1 MTNQPNRHWALETA
15 PDIVALEFA
24 HELKNE
30 WLALMP
36 IDEKESQI
44 ERVTD
49 DELLSIFK
57 ALRDPLVRMRFLV
70 KDAFWYLGNRP
81 KTAKDSRVDVLQAVV
96 HDLLV
101 YLNNT
106 INYGDFLLE
115 KEAANEAE
123 FVTFRNVLASQ
134 LRKIDVIVREY
145 LVSLAGDFRHN

>member
-1 MTNQPNRHWALETA
+1 MTDQPNHRWALETA
-15 PDIVALEFA
+15 PDSVALEFA

-30 WLALMP
+30 WLALVP

-81 KTAKDSRVDVLQAVV
+81 KTIKDSRVDVLQAVG

-101 YLNNT
+101 YLNTT
-106 INYGDFLLE
+106 IGYGDYLLE
-115 KEAANEAE
+115 KEAANEAD
-123 FVTFRNVLASQ
+123 FVRFRNVLANH
-134 LRKIDVIVREY
+134 LRKIDVIVSEY
-145 LVSLAGDFRHN
+145 LNSLAGDFRHN